1 MIYKNNW
8 WYVDEQNSKDRP
20 LSKNYVYGDAVMNLE
35 MVTILESWYKK
46 KSKEKNHA
54 IDVGANIGL
63 MTAYFSKHWKKTTA
77 FEPSQKSFPC
87 LEKNCNKENV
97 SLYNLGLSDKDDKVL
112 FAQYTKSE
120 IDQIVLSKSVLKKDW
135 TANEINVTYLDR
147 FKFENVDLLKI
158 DVEGHELQVIK
169 GAEQTIKNC
178 KPLIILE
185 ISFENK
191 ILDKKISKDHST
203 ALDLTLSY
211 GYRKIWYAKHDY
223 ILEPIND

>member
-8 WYVDEQNSKDRP
+8 WYVDEQHSKDRSLP
-20 LSKNYVYGDAVMNLE
+20 QKYIYGDAVMNLE
-35 MVTILESWYKK
+35 MIEILESWYHKR
-46 KSKEKNHA
+46 SIEKNHV

-77 FEPSQKSFPC
+77 FEPSQKSFAC

-120 IDQIVLSKSVLKKDW
+120 IDQIILSKSVLKKNW
-135 TANEINVTYLDR
+135 TYSEINVTYLDKL
-147 FKFENVDLLKI
+147 KFADVDLLKI

-169 GAEQTIKNC
+169 GAEKTIKNC
-178 KPLIILE
+178 RPLIILE

-191 ILDKKISKDHST
+191 ILDKEISKQHTT

-211 GYRKIWYAKHDY
+211 GYRKIWYGKHDY